1 MKISRY
7 LQWALSWVG
16 WGLVKIVIGISCVFV
31 RTPLFPRFWGS
42 FIASSSLGAGSGL
55 MRRKKYKAAFQE
67 FQKVVRYGD
76 EVSQELAYEELG
88 KMYENGLGVDKDA
101 LKAEE
106 CFLKAGSRGE
116 SPVIH
121 RVAINTYVDGYKSES
136 NQSLKSGT
144 PKSGAP

>member
-1 MKISRY
+1 
-7 LQWALSWVG
+7 
-16 WGLVKIVIGISCVFV
+16 
-31 RTPLFPRFWGS
+31 
-42 FIASSSLGAGSGL
+42 
-55 MRRKKYKAAFQE
+55 MRRKKYQHAFHE

-88 KMYENGLGVDKDA
+88 KMYEKGLGVETDA

-106 CFLKAGSRGE
+106 CYLKAGSRGE

-121 RVAINTYVDGYKSES
+121 RVAINTFVDGFKSES

-144 PKSGAP
+144 PKDGAP